1 MKKLPITLLAVLC
14 CWISAMALIP
24 WHTSTTIDGTTYR
37 GTFYFDAPAYVEVD
51 SIGWDEQ
58 KISFEMPDSISFNGT
73 TFKVVICRNYLID
86 STIPDSR
93 IAYKPLHMDY
103 AGHIPDSISFLYFPN
118 VYIPKVFLK
127 SIYFKDSMDYI
138 SVMAAK
144 VYNYSAPI
152 LEETYATDTLTL
164 SDNVQILK
172 VFNAKLN
179 TTRPDMWY
187 YVRKSY
193 RSRLVDFK
201 NINTIKTGAI
211 FVNATGHLADSLKY
225 IEFSG
230 SKVDSVEIGAIDT
243 NIGTSLRRLDL
254 HDSPAFLNKECFS
267 FRDSRLDYFRCGA
280 DSFSSS
286 AFCYNKIFPVD
297 TVVLTKAK
305 RIHLEDLTTEKM
317 IIAPKVDVLVANSI
331 VKSKCNP
338 KRWLMNVKT
347 IKRNAFGDDSEY
359 TEEEQF
365 SLIDTL
371 QFRALQT
378 IESKAF
384 YGSGIRMNCL
394 VVTDK
399 VESIGDS
406 ILMFGP
412 KEVIVTNG
420 NKNFYT
426 EDGEWLFS
434 KDNPEK
440 PILHYGVAPNG
451 DSYTPKSKY
460 YGYNVDISHVKRVDI
475 GPDFI
480 PTGWGFYNT
489 STNTV
494 SIYINKK
501 GQECR
506 DAMNLFKGNDI
517 EFYVP
522 EDVYLQLM
530 AEHGYPP
537 GYPTNFHPFDFS
549 AINTTH
555 SDSVKVSVVD
565 GKLTVTGAD
574 SSESLEIYTTDGR
587 LVYKGSQSIIPT
599 VSSGV
604 YIVRCAGTTSKV
616 AL

>member
-1 MKKLPITLLAVLC
+1 MKKLPIVLIAIVG
-14 CWISAMALIP
+14 CWISAMAFIP
-24 WHTSTTIDGTTYR
+24 WHTSTTIDGTTYK

-51 SIGWDEQ
+51 TIEWKDQSLVPSAYEV
-58 KISFEMPDSISFNGT
+58 PDSIHFNGT
-73 TFKVVICRNYLID
+73 TFKVILSPKY
-86 STIPDSR
+86 R
-93 IAYKPLHMDY
+93 IYDPRYGKDTTYYRPLRILY
-103 AGHIPDSISFLYFPN
+103 PESAPDSIAFLHFNN
-118 VYIPKVFLK
+118 VNANEVMLN
-127 SIYFKDSMDYI
+127 SVYFKDSMDYI
-138 SVMAAK
+138 SVKAK
-144 VYNYSAPI
+144 RVYNYSAPI
-152 LEETYATDTLTL
+152 LLETVATDTLTL
-164 SDNVQILK
+164 SNNVKILK
-172 VFNAKLN
+172 NFKGGIIENDQWVKYKQP
-179 TTRPDMWY
+179 RH
-187 YVRKSY
+187 
-193 RSRLVDFK
+193 VDFK
-201 NINTIKTGAI
+201 DIRIIGQWALESCLI
-211 FVNATGHLADSLKY
+211 ES

-230 SKVDSVEIGAIDT
+230 SKVDSVGYQVF
-243 NIGTSLRRLDL
+243 NISHYQNKIKRLDF
-254 HDSPAFLNKECFS
+254 HDSPVFLRVNRFVDIK
-267 FRDSRLDYFRCGA
+267 LDYFRCGA
-280 DSFSSS
+280 DSFSST
-286 AFCYNKIFPVD
+286 AFYGSPFPVD
-297 TVVLTKAK
+297 TLILPKAR
-305 RIHLEDLTTEKM
+305 RINIVDCSNNLVIK
-317 IIAPKVDVLVANSI
+317 APHVDILGP
-331 VKSKCNP
+331 KSVYWGQCNP
-338 KRWLMNVKT
+338 KKWEMGVT
-347 IKRNAFGDDSEY
+347 VIKQNAFYDINNFYSREDQYSW
-359 TEEEQF
+359 
-365 SLIDTL
+365 IDTL
-371 QFRALQT
+371 QFPTLKI
-378 IESKAF
+378 IEPKAF
-384 YGSGIRMNCL
+384 YGEGIRMNCL
-394 VVTDK
+394 VVTDN

-420 NKNFYT
+420 NKKFYT

-555 SDSVKVSVVD
+555 SDSIKVSVVD